1 MTGRRWWRRL
11 TAPAER
17 TTGLPTSGNGAS
29 SFHLWW
35 APDPPP
41 LRSAHAVLEVRAAPR
56 VERLYFWA
64 LQVTFAD
71 GPSLRGGA
79 HTGLQWNPRYPG
91 STAVNW
97 GGYGAGGGLLDGT
110 ESPLPAATGD
120 RNTRDYRWE
129 PGIPYRLEVSPAGRA
144 GWWRATVTDLASGR
158 ATVIRDLAGTGGSLV
173 APVVW
178 SEVFARC
185 DDPPVEVRWSDLG
198 GTALD
203 GSSWRPA
210 AVRVSYQAVG
220 AGGCSNT
227 DVAGDGDGLL
237 QRTSVERTVP
247 DGSFLPLG

>member
-1 MTGRRWWRRL
+1 MIRRGWWRRL
-11 TAPAER
+11 VASGER
-17 TTGLPTSGNGAS
+17 TAGLPTSGNGAS

-35 APDPPP
+35 TPASPP
-41 LRSAHAVLEVRAAPR
+41 LRSAHAVLEVRSAPR
-56 VERLYFWA
+56 VARLYFWA

-71 GPSLRGGA
+71 GAAHRGGA

-110 ESPLPAATGD
+110 ESPLPAVTGD
-120 RNTRDYRWE
+120 RNTRDYPWE
-129 PGIPYRLEVSPAGRA
+129 PGRPYRFEVSPADRP

-158 ATVIRDLAGTGGSLV
+158 ASVIRDLAGSGTSLV
-173 APVVW
+173 SPVVW

-185 DDPPVEVRWSDLG
+185 DDPSVEVRWSDLG
-198 GTALD
+198 GTAVD
-203 GSSWRPA
+203 GTPWRPT

-227 DVAGDGDGLL
+227 DVARDGDGLL
-237 QRTSVERTVP
+237 QRTSVDRTVP
-247 DGSFLPLG
+247 DGSILRLG